1 MTKAE
6 KTRMRILNGGRGAG
20 ENYRRLFEYYENK
33 VAGLKAENEKLNNR
47 CKKYEQQISAME
59 SGTCTVCSEVDKE
72 LQIEKLKKEQKEKIK
87 TACIKSIRH
96 FANVL
101 KDYDRTQ
108 GAWTD
113 YFEHTVDKVLEEE
126 LGLYQEQ

>member
-1 MTKAE
+1 MDMEAQK
-6 KTRMRILNGGRGAG
+6 KNFG
-20 ENYRRLFEYYENK
+20 NHKRLFEYYENK

-113 YFEHTVDKVLEEE
+113 YFEHTVDKVLKEE
-126 LGLYQEQ
+126 LGLYQEK